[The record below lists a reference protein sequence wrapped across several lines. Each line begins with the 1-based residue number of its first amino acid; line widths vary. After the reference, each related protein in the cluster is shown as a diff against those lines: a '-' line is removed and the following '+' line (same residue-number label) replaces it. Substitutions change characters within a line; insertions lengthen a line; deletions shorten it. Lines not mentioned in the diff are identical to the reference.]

1 VINYKPTP
9 YGSGCVSGSLEHIEA
24 AGILVINTPDYDGV
38 KLLCAENYWVMRGSK
53 LGMRDAR
60 NNGSPKCQMAMD
72 LSARYARLLSVSI
85 KNGSYKAGSIA
96 QDCPMP
102 LCEAIALKCLRKVQN
117 EGTRNQYKACEDAA
131 RGVLY
136 RAFKGKVDIYSLYLS
151 EGVVS
156 QINKDQKMALF
167 ELRPL
172 ESAEVCSFY

>member
-1 VINYKPTP
+1 MIDYRPNP
-9 YGSGCVSGSLEHIEA
+9 YGSGSITGSLEEIKA
-24 AGILVINTPDYDGV
+24 AGILVTNIPNYDGV
-38 KLLCAENYWVMRGSK
+38 KLLNADGYRVMRGSR
-53 LGMRDAR
+53 LGMRNTR
-60 NNGSPKCQMAMD
+60 NNGSPKCKMAMD
-72 LSARYARLLSVSI
+72 LSERYARLLSVSI

-117 EGTRNQYKACEDAA
+117 EGTRSQYKACEDAA